1 MPVGPPPHL
10 LRYLRSPALLVAHAA
25 SAGLLEAPGDP
36 IYGVMVIP
44 SCGA

>member
-25 SAGLLEAPGDP
+25 SAGLLEAPDNP
-36 IYGVMVIP
+36 TCGVMVVP
-44 SCGA
+44 NCGV